1 MLSGPATE
9 PAVPVAAVLQP
20 LLVWKFKPM
29 AEQLAGA
36 MGISP
41 ESLSDFKPPPVG
53 AADTEPDPLSGTDI
67 PPAAATEAVAEASAQ
82 PKAVVFKSRLKSWWH

>member
-1 MLSGPATE
+1 
-9 PAVPVAAVLQP
+9 
-20 LLVWKFKPM
+20 M

-41 ESLSDFKPPPVG
+41 ESLSDFKLPPVG

-67 PPAAATEAVAEASAQ
+67 PPAAATEAVAGASAQ
-82 PKAVVFKSRLKSWWH
+82 PKAVVFKSRLRSWWH